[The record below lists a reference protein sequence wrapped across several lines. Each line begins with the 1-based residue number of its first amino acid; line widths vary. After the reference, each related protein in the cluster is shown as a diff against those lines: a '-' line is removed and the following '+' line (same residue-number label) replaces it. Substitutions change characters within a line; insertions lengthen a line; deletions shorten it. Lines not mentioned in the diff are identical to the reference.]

1 MSEIGKR
8 LAQLPADEIREIIYR
23 PQLTQVDGDDF
34 KAMLDLNKAH
44 LVMLA
49 ECGLI
54 DAATARQLAQAL
66 LKMSVTGLDVQ
77 PDAGAV
83 DTLLEDAYFA
93 FETRLAAVAG
103 THAAGTLHLAR
114 SRNDIGAT
122 LDRMR
127 ARSYALRIAEGLLE
141 VRSQCVTRA
150 FDYTELILP
159 GYTHL
164 QPAQPIS
171 FAYYLS
177 GYETALERDSQRL
190 VTAAA
195 GIDECALG
203 VAALAGSG
211 FAIDRRRTAQL
222 LGFEGITRH
231 GLDTVASRDFML
243 ELLSAVNLLGV
254 TWSRIAQDFHVF
266 VSDEFAVLELPD
278 RVSGISSIMPQKK
291 NPIALEFLKAQSARI
306 TGALMGSITAV
317 RGTHFSVSLDA
328 MREGLADGWA
338 VLKNTPAHLS
348 LLRLVME
355 SVAPRAQALED
366 RCNRNFSTA
375 TDLAD
380 ALVRHCGLSF
390 REAHHIVGGAVR
402 LALQLG
408 RDATGIDAALLDQA
422 AQSEIGKPLG
432 LPDALIAQCR
442 DARQA
447 LLQRTTPGGAAPSAV
462 LETLRESQRRLQQTR
477 EQLAARR
484 QTLAQAD
491 AALESALQAVAA
503 NGR

>member
-8 LAQLPADEIREIIYR
+8 LGQLPADEIREYIYR
-23 PQLTQVDGDDF
+23 PQLTQVDDDDF
-34 KAMLDLNKAH
+34 KAMLDLNQAH
-44 LVMLA
+44 LVMLS
-49 ECGLI
+49 EGGLI
-54 DAATARQLAQAL
+54 DRATARQLAQAL
-66 LKMSVTGLDVQ
+66 LQMSGQ
-77 PDAGAV
+77 GPDRDAV

-93 FETRLAAVAG
+93 FETRLSVLAG
-103 THAAGTLHLAR
+103 AHAAGALHLAR

-127 ARSYALRIAEGLLE
+127 ARTYALRIADGLLE

-150 FDYTELILP
+150 FAFTEVIMP

-164 QPAQPIS
+164 QPAQPVS

-190 VTAAA
+190 TDALVR
-195 GIDECALG
+195 IDESALG
-203 VAALAGSG
+203 VAALAGTG

-222 LGFEGITRH
+222 LGFERITRH

-266 VSDEFAVLELPD
+266 VSDEFATLTFPD
-278 RVSGISSIMPQKK
+278 RVAGISSIMPQKK
-291 NPIALEFLKAQSARI
+291 NPIALEFLKAQSARA
-306 TGALMGSITAV
+306 TGALMGSIAAV
-317 RGTHFSVSLDA
+317 HGTHFSVSLDA
-328 MREGLADGWA
+328 IREGLSDGWT
-338 VLKNTPAHLS
+338 VLKNTPNNLS
-348 LLRLVME
+348 VLRLVME
-355 SVAPRAQALED
+355 SVQPRAAGLTA

-380 ALVRHCGLSF
+380 GLVRHCGLSF

-402 LALQLG
+402 LALVQG
-408 RDATGIDAALLDQA
+408 VDATGIDAVLLDQA
-422 AQSEIGKPLG
+422 AVAEIGKPLG
-432 LPDALIAQCR
+432 LPDAVIRQCL

-447 LLQRTTPGGAAPSAV
+447 LQQRTSPGGAAPSAV
-462 LETLRESQRRLQQTR
+462 LALLAESQRRLQQTGIKI
-477 EQLAARR
+477 AARR
-484 QTLAQAD
+484 QALVQARAVLNSAIKTLAAH
-491 AALESALQAVAA
+491 
-503 NGR
+503 